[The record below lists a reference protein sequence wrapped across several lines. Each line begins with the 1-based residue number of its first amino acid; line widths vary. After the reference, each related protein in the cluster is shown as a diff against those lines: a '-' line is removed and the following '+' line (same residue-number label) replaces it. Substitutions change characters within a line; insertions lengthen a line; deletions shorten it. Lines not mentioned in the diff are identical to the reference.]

1 MARKFSRS
9 CPKGSTCHVDVIIYE
24 YAAVNGEFTRGDL
37 LSDRAWLGL
46 TPRQASYRLSALVR
60 KGGLTL
66 KGQGRAARYVIA
78 NRPHGLTYTM
88 NLNPGPFEAIK
99 TGRKSV
105 EMRLNDERRR
115 YIDKGDYILFT
126 NTDTGEELF
135 VEVKGRLEYPSF
147 YELYANHDK
156 TAIGYTADEEADPA
170 DMLEYY
176 SEEKIKKYGALALII
191 EIANKKCENYIS
203 M

>member
-1 MARKFSRS
+1 MVRKFARS
-9 CPKGSTCHVDVIIYE
+9 CPKSGTCHVDVIICE
-24 YAAVNGEFTRGDL
+24 YAAVSGEFTRGDL
-37 LSDRAWLGL
+37 LCDRAWLGL
-46 TPRQASYRLSALVR
+46 TPRQASYRLNALVR
-60 KGGLTL
+60 KGKLTL
-66 KGQGRAARYVIA
+66 KGQGRAAKYVITD
-78 NRPHGLTYTM
+78 RPHGVTYTM

-99 TGRKSV
+99 SGRKSV

-135 VEVKGRLEYPSF
+135 VEVKGRFEYPSF

-156 TAIGYTADEEADPA
+156 TTIGYTADEEADPA

-176 SEEKIKKYGALALII
+176 TEEKIKEHGALALLIGYPS
-191 EIANKKCENYIS
+191 EKSKG
-203 M
+203 

>member
-1 MARKFSRS
+1 M
-9 CPKGSTCHVDVIIYE
+9 
-24 YAAVNGEFTRGDL
+24 
-37 LSDRAWLGL
+37 
-46 TPRQASYRLSALVR
+46 
-60 KGGLTL
+60 
-66 KGQGRAARYVIA
+66 
-78 NRPHGLTYTM
+78 TYTM

-156 TAIGYTADEEADPA
+156 TAIGYTVDEEADPA